1 MVCYSFKKIRLSFV
15 YKAIAVFFALGFC
28 QLMEAQCRTKQI
40 DYTEIVEA
48 MYNRLIADSLLASSD
63 TFYII
68 PNDSCIKIKE
78 SKKISSRYP
87 QLKKGES
94 CPIYM
99 LNRAK
104 YLKKIIEVTISI
116 SQILRESDSSY
127 IIISSGSMNFYY
139 IKKRGKYCLIKYKM
153 FGI

>member
-1 MVCYSFKKIRLSFV
+1 MV
-15 YKAIAVFFALGFC
+15 YKAIAVSFALGFC
-28 QLMEAQCRTKQI
+28 QLMEAQCRTKQT

-68 PNDSCIKIKE
+68 SNDSCIKIKS

-87 QLKKGES
+87 QLVKGES
-94 CPIYM
+94 NPVYL

-104 YLKKIIEVTISI
+104 HSKGKIVVTISI
-116 SQILRESDSSY
+116 SQLIRESDTSY
-127 IIISSGSMNFYY
+127 IISSSGSISFYY
-139 IKKRGKYCLIKYKM
+139 IKERGRYRLVRYTM
-153 FGI
+153 HGI

>member
-1 MVCYSFKKIRLSFV
+1 MV

-28 QLMEAQCRTKQI
+28 QLMEAQCRTKQT
-40 DYTEIVEA
+40 DYTEIVEV

-68 PNDSCIKIKE
+68 PNDSCIKIKS

-87 QLKKGES
+87 QLVKGES
-94 CPIYM
+94 NPVYL

-104 YLKKIIEVTISI
+104 HSKGKIVVTISI
-116 SQILRESDSSY
+116 SQLIRESDTSY
-127 IIISSGSMNFYY
+127 IISSSGSINFYY
-139 IKKRGKYCLIKYKM
+139 IKERGRYRLVRYTM
-153 FGI
+153 HGI

>member
-1 MVCYSFKKIRLSFV
+1 MF

-28 QLMEAQCRTKQI
+28 QLMEAQCRTKQT

-68 PNDSCIKIKE
+68 SNDSCIKIKS

-87 QLKKGES
+87 QLVKGES
-94 CPIYM
+94 NPVYL

-104 YLKKIIEVTISI
+104 HSKGKIVVTISI
-116 SQILRESDSSY
+116 SQLIRESDTSY
-127 IIISSGSMNFYY
+127 IISSSGSISFYY
-139 IKKRGKYCLIKYKM
+139 IKERGRYRLVRYTM
-153 FGI
+153 HGI

>member
-28 QLMEAQCRTKQI
+28 QLMEAQCRTKQT
-40 DYTEIVEA
+40 DYTEIVEV

-68 PNDSCIKIKE
+68 PNDSCIKIKS

-87 QLKKGES
+87 QLVKGES
-94 CPIYM
+94 NPVYL

-104 YLKKIIEVTISI
+104 HSKGKIVVTISI
-116 SQILRESDSSY
+116 SQLIRESDTSY
-127 IIISSGSMNFYY
+127 IISSSGSINFYY
-139 IKKRGKYCLIKYKM
+139 IKERGRYRLVRYTM
-153 FGI
+153 HGI

>member
-1 MVCYSFKKIRLSFV
+1 MV

-28 QLMEAQCRTKQI
+28 QLMEAQCRTKQT
-40 DYTEIVEA
+40 DYTEILEV

-68 PNDSCIKIKE
+68 PNDSCIKIKS

-87 QLKKGES
+87 QLVKGES
-94 CPIYM
+94 NPVYL

-104 YLKKIIEVTISI
+104 HSKGKIVVTISI
-116 SQILRESDSSY
+116 SQLIRESDTSY
-127 IIISSGSMNFYY
+127 IISSSGSINFYY
-139 IKKRGKYCLIKYKM
+139 IKERGRYRLVRYTM
-153 FGI
+153 HGI

>member
-1 MVCYSFKKIRLSFV
+1 
-15 YKAIAVFFALGFC
+15 
-28 QLMEAQCRTKQI
+28 
-40 DYTEIVEA
+40 

-87 QLKKGES
+87 QLVKGES
-94 CPIYM
+94 NPVYL

-104 YLKKIIEVTISI
+104 YSKGKIVVTISI
-116 SQILRESDSSY
+116 SQLIRESDTSY
-127 IIISSGSMNFYY
+127 IISSSGSINFYY
-139 IKKRGKYCLIKYKM
+139 IKKRGKYHLVRYKVY
-153 FGI
+153 GI

>member
-1 MVCYSFKKIRLSFV
+1 MV

-28 QLMEAQCRTKQI
+28 QLMEAQCRTKQT

-68 PNDSCIKIKE
+68 PNDSYIKIKS

-87 QLKKGES
+87 QLVKGES
-94 CPIYM
+94 NPVYL

-104 YLKKIIEVTISI
+104 HSKGKIVVTISI
-116 SQILRESDSSY
+116 SQLIRESDTSY
-127 IIISSGSMNFYY
+127 IISSSGSINFYY
-139 IKKRGKYCLIKYKM
+139 IKERGRYRLVRYTM
-153 FGI
+153 HGI

>member
-1 MVCYSFKKIRLSFV
+1 MVYYSFKKIRLSLV

-28 QLMEAQCRTKQI
+28 QLMEAQCRTKQT

-68 PNDSCIKIKE
+68 PNDSCIKIKS

-87 QLKKGES
+87 QLVKGES
-94 CPIYM
+94 TQLWNNDWLKSKLIEDFPQDSVVDRKVLKSVGSIITFRETRAYM
-99 LNRAK
+99 DASNEFVKANEIK
-104 YLKKIIEVTISI
+104 TI
-116 SQILRESDSSY
+116 
-127 IIISSGSMNFYY
+127 
-139 IKKRGKYCLIKYKM
+139 
-153 FGI
+153 

>member
-1 MVCYSFKKIRLSFV
+1 MVYYSFKKIRLSLV

-28 QLMEAQCRTKQI
+28 QLMEAQCRTKQT
-40 DYTEIVEA
+40 DYTEIVEV

-68 PNDSCIKIKE
+68 PNDSCIKIKS

-87 QLKKGES
+87 QLVKGES
-94 CPIYM
+94 NPVYL

-104 YLKKIIEVTISI
+104 HSKGKIVVTISI
-116 SQILRESDSSY
+116 SQLIRESDTSY
-127 IIISSGSMNFYY
+127 IISSSGSINFYY
-139 IKKRGKYCLIKYKM
+139 IKERGRYRLVRYTM
-153 FGI
+153 HGI

>member
-1 MVCYSFKKIRLSFV
+1 MV

-28 QLMEAQCRTKQI
+28 QLMEAQCRTKQT

-48 MYNRLIADSLLASSD
+48 MYNRLKADSLLASSD

-68 PNDSCIKIKE
+68 PNDSCIKIKS

-87 QLKKGES
+87 QLVKGES
-94 CPIYM
+94 NPVYL

-104 YLKKIIEVTISI
+104 HSKGKIVVTISI
-116 SQILRESDSSY
+116 SQLIRESDTSY
-127 IIISSGSMNFYY
+127 IISSSGSINFYY
-139 IKKRGKYCLIKYKM
+139 IKERGRYRLVRYTM
-153 FGI
+153 HGI

>member
-1 MVCYSFKKIRLSFV
+1 MVYYSFKKIRLSLV

-28 QLMEAQCRTKQI
+28 QLMEAQCRTKQT

-68 PNDSCIKIKE
+68 PNDICIKIKS

-87 QLKKGES
+87 QLVKGES
-94 CPIYM
+94 NPVYL

-104 YLKKIIEVTISI
+104 HSKGKIVVTISI
-116 SQILRESDSSY
+116 SQLIRESDTSY
-127 IIISSGSMNFYY
+127 IISSSGSINFYY
-139 IKKRGKYCLIKYKM
+139 IKERGRYRLVRYTM
-153 FGI
+153 HGI